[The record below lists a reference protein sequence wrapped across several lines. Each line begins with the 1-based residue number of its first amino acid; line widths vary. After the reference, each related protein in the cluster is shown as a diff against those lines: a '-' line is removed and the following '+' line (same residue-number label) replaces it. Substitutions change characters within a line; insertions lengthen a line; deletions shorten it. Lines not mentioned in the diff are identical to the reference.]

1 LIRQVEIISR
11 RRRARKLRV
20 KVAAGVSAEKI
31 SVASPAATVLQKQ
44 PNAFLNRASMLSH
57 NTSG

>member
-1 LIRQVEIISR
+1 
-11 RRRARKLRV
+11 LRV
-20 KVAAGVSAEKI
+20 KVAADVSAEKI

-57 NTSG
+57 NTNG